1 MKSILKSAFLLLSI
15 IFIFSYCQ
23 SQEGEGEGEM
33 NEQKIYKTPEDAA
46 LNAKSDLIQVLE
58 TNKDIDLGIDV
69 AKLRNAELVRLVK
82 YQEVDFE
89 KMLTTESIQS
99 LSEISFPNKSMV
111 APFILDDEV
120 VGVAEVN
127 EVRDGWKVAGLG
139 NKPITDDI
147 NTTRVNLN
155 NNLEVTIYE
164 VPNLQIYIYGVRKE
178 AAETYYLNFDDFTLK
193 DSTAL
198 KTFYPVVRESSIRF
212 QKEFGEQLKK
222 EKLVK

>member
-1 MKSILKSAFLLLSI
+1 MKSIFKSAFLLLSI
-15 IFIFSYCQ
+15 IFIFSSCQ
-23 SQEGEGEGEM
+23 SQGGEGEM

-46 LNAKSDLIQVLE
+46 VNAKSDLIQVLE

-69 AKLRNAELVRLVK
+69 AKLRKAELVRLAK

-89 KMLTTESIQS
+89 KILTTESVQS
-99 LSEISFPNKSMV
+99 LSEISFPQKSMV
-111 APFILDDEV
+111 APFILDDKV
-120 VGVAEVN
+120 IGVAEVN
-127 EVRDGWKVAGLG
+127 EVSDGWKVAGLG

-155 NNLEVTIYE
+155 NDLEVIIYE
-164 VPNLQIYIYGVRKE
+164 VPNLQIYIYGVRKGTV
-178 AAETYYLNFDDFTLK
+178 ETYYLNFDDFTLK
-193 DSTAL
+193 DSTDL

-212 QKEFGEQLKK
+212 QKKFGEQLKK